1 MGSMQPPQVT
11 EYCPPWPMASGHCQ
25 WPFPFYFSQQHSSGL
40 PDKLHTFV
48 CRAELEELGAGKVKN
63 IAVAIIPWSTQL
75 MEISGRKESKT
86 TLVISRRHSLILIGI
101 RLNP

>member
-1 MGSMQPPQVT
+1 M
-11 EYCPPWPMASGHCQ
+11 
-25 WPFPFYFSQQHSSGL
+25 
-40 PDKLHTFV
+40 
-48 CRAELEELGAGKVKN
+48 EELGAGKVKD

-75 MEISGRKESKT
+75 MEISGKKERKT